1 MGSNVGCKAVFI
13 LTMAIACSG
22 SAVCAKAGP
31 GQEKSVAGAE
41 SSGQSNGDLRTLA
54 EVIRQLQTQVQDM
67 NSELRKLR
75 EEQQSARAETSQ
87 LRKELESATAQISA
101 QGTGAKP
108 TATYPTAPGAGEKAG
123 GGPSVTD
130 GTEATSADRWEEE
143 LQLAKGELKEQSQ
156 TKVESGSKYRVR
168 LSGLA
173 LLNMFTNRGNV
184 DNLDVPEI
192 AVSQPFL
199 ESNHSF
205 GGTLRQSQIGLQAFG
220 PTIAGARTSADVR
233 FDFAGSIPEAPN
245 GVAFGSARL
254 RTGTIRLDWRNT
266 SVIAGQDAL
275 FLSPLSP
282 TSLASVA
289 VPALSYAGNLWSWTP
304 QVRIEHRFELSER
317 SSLRWQAGI
326 LDSFSGDVPAP
337 SSERAATWGE
347 MSGQPAY
354 ATRLAWTQHAWGQD
368 ITLGAGGYYGRQYW
382 GFARRVDGWAGT
394 LDLMVPMG
402 KRFEFSGQ
410 FYRGRAAAGLG
421 GAIGQDVVWNGSFI
435 DPGTAIR
442 GLDSMGGW
450 AQVKFKPMAKFEV
463 NGAMGV
469 DNPFA
474 GELRR
479 ANGVAGYSGLPLTKN
494 LSPLFNVI
502 YQPRSDVVFAGEYR
516 RLKTYT
522 LDSNANRANIVNL
535 SVGYIF

>member
-1 MGSNVGCKAVFI
+1 MGRDVCFKTAVI
-13 LTMAIACSG
+13 LSMAIG
-22 SAVCAKAGP
+22 WSAVCANPAAS
-31 GQEKSVAGAE
+31 QEKTATGAE
-41 SSGQSNGDLRTLA
+41 NSGQPGGDLRTLA

-67 NSELRKLR
+67 NVELRKLR
-75 EEQQSARAETSQ
+75 EEQQNARAETSQ
-87 LRKELESATAQISA
+87 LRKELESATTQLSA
-101 QGTGAKP
+101 QGAASKAS
-108 TATYPTAPGAGEKAG
+108 ATYPTAPGPSEKAAESSPVVG
-123 GGPSVTD
+123 AD
-130 GTEATSADRWEEE
+130 GAQGSDRWEEE
-143 LQLAKGELKEQSQ
+143 LQLVKGELKEQSQ

-173 LLNMFTNRGNV
+173 LLNMFANRGNV
-184 DNLDVPEI
+184 DNLDVPEV
-192 AVSQPFL
+192 AVARPLL
-199 ESNHSF
+199 ESKHFF
-205 GGTLRQSQIGLQAFG
+205 GGTLRQSQIGLQVFG
-220 PTIAGARTSADVR
+220 PTIAGARTSAEVR

-254 RTGTIRLDWRNT
+254 RTGTIRLDWKNT

-304 QVRIEHRFELSER
+304 QVRVEHRFELSER
-317 SSLRWQAGI
+317 SSLRWQAAI
-326 LDSFSGDVPAP
+326 LDSFSGDVTEP
-337 SSERAATWGE
+337 SSQRAATWGE

-354 ATRLAWTQHAWGQD
+354 ATRLAWTQRAWGQD

-382 GFARRVDGWAGT
+382 GFGRNVDGWAGT
-394 LDLMVPMG
+394 VDLMVPMG

-435 DPGTAIR
+435 DPAMAIR

-450 AQVKFKPMAKFEV
+450 LQVKFKPMAKFEV
-463 NGAMGV
+463 NGALGV

-479 ANGVAGYSGLPLTKN
+479 SNGVAGYSGLALTKN
-494 LSPLFNVI
+494 LSPFFNLI

-516 RLKTYT
+516 RVKTYM
-522 LDSNANRANIVNL
+522 LDSGANAANIVNL

>member
-1 MGSNVGCKAVFI
+1 MGRDVCFKTAVI
-13 LTMAIACSG
+13 LSMAIG
-22 SAVCAKAGP
+22 WSAVCANPAASQEKTAAGP
-31 GQEKSVAGAE
+31 AN
-41 SSGQSNGDLRTLA
+41 SGQSGGDLRTLA

-67 NSELRKLR
+67 NVELRKLR
-75 EEQQSARAETSQ
+75 EEQQNARAETSQ
-87 LRKELESATAQISA
+87 LRKELESATTQLSA
-101 QGTGAKP
+101 QGAASKAS
-108 TATYPTAPGAGEKAG
+108 ATYPTAPGPSEKAAESSPVVG
-123 GGPSVTD
+123 AD
-130 GTEATSADRWEEE
+130 GAQGSDRWEEE
-143 LQLAKGELKEQSQ
+143 LQLVKGELKEQSQ

-173 LLNMFTNRGNV
+173 LLNMFANRGNV
-184 DNLDVPEI
+184 DNLDVPEV
-192 AVSQPFL
+192 AVARPLL
-199 ESNHSF
+199 ESNHFF
-205 GGTLRQSQIGLQAFG
+205 GGTLRQSQIGLQVFG
-220 PTIAGARTSADVR
+220 PTIAGARTSAEVR

-254 RTGTIRLDWRNT
+254 RTGAIRLDWKNT

-304 QVRIEHRFELSER
+304 QVRVEHRFELSER
-317 SSLRWQAGI
+317 SSLRWQAAI
-326 LDSFSGDVPAP
+326 LDSFSGDVTEP
-337 SSERAATWGE
+337 SSQRAATWGE

-354 ATRLAWTQHAWGQD
+354 ATRLAWTQRAWGQD

-382 GFARRVDGWAGT
+382 GFGRNVDGWAGT
-394 LDLMVPMG
+394 VDLMVPMG

-435 DPGTAIR
+435 DPATAIR

-450 AQVKFKPMAKFEV
+450 LQVKFKPMAKFEV
-463 NGAMGV
+463 NGALGV

-479 ANGVAGYSGLPLTKN
+479 SNGVAGYSGLALTKN
-494 LSPLFNVI
+494 LSPFFNLI

-516 RLKTYT
+516 RVKTYM
-522 LDSNANRANIVNL
+522 LDSGANAANIVNL

>member
-1 MGSNVGCKAVFI
+1 MGSNVGCKTALIFSI
-13 LTMAIACSG
+13 AIGC
-22 SAVCAKAGP
+22 SAVSAKAAP
-31 GQEKSVAGAE
+31 SQEKTATRPE
-41 SSGQSNGDLRTLA
+41 NSGQSGGDLRTLA

-67 NSELRKLR
+67 NAELRKLR
-75 EEQQSARAETSQ
+75 EEQQSARAETSE
-87 LRKELESATAQISA
+87 LRKELESVTTQMSA
-101 QGTGAKP
+101 QGAGGKP
-108 TATYPTAPGAGEKAG
+108 SAIYPTAPVQSDKGAEGS
-123 GGPSVTD
+123 PVMD
-130 GTEATSADRWEEE
+130 GDGAPGTDRWEEE
-143 LQLAKGELKEQSQ
+143 LQLAKGAIKEQSQ

-168 LSGLA
+168 LSGLV

-184 DNLDVPEI
+184 DNLDFPEF
-192 AVSQPFL
+192 AVARPFL
-199 ESNHSF
+199 ESDHFF

-233 FDFAGSIPEAPN
+233 FDFAGAIPEAPN

-289 VPALSYAGNLWSWTP
+289 VPPLSYAGNLWSWTP
-304 QVRIEHRFELSER
+304 QVRVEHRFELSER
-317 SSLRWQAGI
+317 SSLRWQVGI
-326 LDSFSGDVPAP
+326 LDSFSGDITEAGL
-337 SSERAATWGE
+337 ERAATWGE

-354 ATRLAWTQHAWGQD
+354 ATRLAWTERAWGQD

-382 GFARRVDGWAGT
+382 GFGRSVDGWAGT
-394 LDLMVPMG
+394 LDLMAPMG

-421 GAIGQDVVWNGSFI
+421 GAIGQDVVWTGSFI
-435 DPGTAIR
+435 DPATAIR

-450 AQVKFKPMAKFEV
+450 VQVKFKPMAKFEV
-463 NGAMGV
+463 NGALGV
-469 DNPFA
+469 DSPFA
-474 GELRR
+474 GELRQSS
-479 ANGVAGYSGLPLTKN
+479 GVAGYSGLPLTKN
-494 LSPLFNVI
+494 LSPFFNVI

-516 RLKTYT
+516 RLKTYP
-522 LDSNANRANIVNL
+522 LDSNANAANIVNL